1 MSSTTVHRV
10 AATGFGEG
18 TNELYDRAR
27 PSYQPQV
34 LQYIRDQISS
44 PGSLHLVE
52 LGSGTGIFTR
62 ALLAHP
68 AWTSAL
74 GALRAFEPSSGMRDQ
89 FNKTV
94 HDPRV
99 SCHDGTFDTTSV
111 EDGWADAVIIAQAF
125 HWCPDFNAAS
135 AEFARILK
143 PGGAVFFVWNLED
156 REKARWVA
164 QLRDTYEQ
172 HENGAPQ
179 FRLGLWRAAFDT
191 PNYVQSFEKPIE
203 QTWSYA
209 ITSTEDSVVD
219 RVCSKSYIAILP
231 DDEKN
236 KVKAAASEIVRKGD
250 EKVWIDENAGVFEY
264 PYQTLVVLAR
274 KK

>member
-1 MSSTTVHRV
+1 
-10 AATGFGEG
+10 
-18 TNELYDRAR
+18 
-27 PSYQPQV
+27 
-34 LQYIRDQISS
+34 
-44 PGSLHLVE
+44 
-52 LGSGTGIFTR
+52 
-62 ALLAHP
+62 
-68 AWTSAL
+68 
-74 GALRAFEPSSGMRDQ
+74 MRDQ

-99 SCHDGTFDTTSV
+99 SCHNGTFDTTPV

-191 PNYVQSFEKPIE
+191 PNYIQSFEKPIE
-203 QTWSYA
+203 QTWCVFIVVFFFQKDVAPDMSISRSYA

-231 DDEKN
+231 DDVSPN
-236 KVKAAASEIVRKGD
+236 S
-250 EKVWIDENAGVFEY
+250 
-264 PYQTLVVLAR
+264 TLV
-274 KK
+274 